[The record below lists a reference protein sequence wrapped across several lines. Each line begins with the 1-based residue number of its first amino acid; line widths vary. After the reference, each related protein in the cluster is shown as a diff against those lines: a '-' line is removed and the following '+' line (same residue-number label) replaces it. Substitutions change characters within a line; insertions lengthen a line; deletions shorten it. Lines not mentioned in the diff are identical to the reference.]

1 MKRLALSIVLA
12 GFAAS
17 AQAAPETYVID
28 AHRTDTRFSYRY
40 MGVSNQSH
48 RFEKISGK
56 VTLDPVAGTASA
68 DVVIDPASVDARD
81 SLFGDRI
88 HTADFFDSAR
98 YPAITFKSSRLSLDG
113 EQPTLSGNLTIKGV
127 TRPVTMTI
135 TRFECGT
142 HTVFTEESCGAHAS
156 FTIRR
161 SDFNMRKYRFLV
173 SDEITLK
180 LAIHAVKDT
189 PRLQLASRD
198 PIR

>member
-1 MKRLALSIVLA
+1 MKRLTLSIVLA
-12 GFAAS
+12 GMAAS

-28 AHRTDTRFSYRY
+28 AQRTDTRFSYRY
-40 MGVSNQSH
+40 MGVSNQTH
-48 RFEKISGK
+48 RFEKISGT
-56 VTLDPVAGTASA
+56 VTLDRVAGTAA
-68 DVVIDPASVDARD
+68 AEVVIDPASVDARD
-81 SLFGDRI
+81 SLFN
-88 HTADFFDSAR
+88 HKMQTADFFDSAR
-98 YPAITFKSSRLSLDG
+98 YPAITFKSSRLSLEG
-113 EQPTLSGNLTIKGV
+113 EHPMLTGDLTIKGV

-142 HTVFTEESCGAHAS
+142 PTVFSEESCGAHAS

-161 SDFNMRKYRFLV
+161 SDFNMRKYRLLV

-189 PRLQLASRD
+189 PRMQLASRD